1 MKILRILLLILIL
14 SPLSLLAGQIDSSLV
29 LENSS
34 ARVFPQERFR
44 AVYKTKI
51 DIKDKSFSGL
61 LLVRENA
68 DSSFRI
74 AFVTEVGMKIFEF
87 EFFPRKKDAFHVVS
101 ILSYLDRGIILKT
114 LRRDFESL
122 FMGFTAF
129 KKPKIKSLGKASFT
143 QRYCYEGK
151 RIYFVQGKQILSMT
165 RSKFLSTKEEIH
177 FTYGDNAFPQLI
189 NIHHLGVKLDIEMKL
204 IKVNGSE

>member
-14 SPLSLLAGQIDSSLV
+14 NPLSLLAGQTDSSLV
-29 LENSS
+29 LEKSP

-44 AVYKTKI
+44 AVYQTKI

-122 FMGFTAF
+122 FMGFAAF
-129 KKPKIKSLGKASFT
+129 KTPKIKSIENAVST
-143 QRYCYEGK
+143 QRYCHEGK
-151 RIYFVQGKQILSMT
+151 RMYFVQGKQIQRMT
-165 RSKFLSTKEEIH
+165 RTKFFFTKEEIH
-177 FTYGDNAFPQLI
+177 FIYKDYTFPQLI
-189 NIHHLGVKLDIEMKL
+189 HIHHLGVKLDIKMKL
-204 IKVNGSE
+204 IKVTGSE